1 MGVIEAI
8 KAVVGAGAVFEG
20 EAIEATYLSDWV
32 VPMTDGRPL
41 GLVKPATTVEVAAVM
56 RVAHEAA
63 IPVVVQGGRTGLA
76 GGATPVDGGLVLS
89 LERMSGVEEVDGAAS
104 TMTVLAGTPLQ
115 TVQEAASDAGLYFGL
130 DMGARGTSQVGG
142 MVATNAGGN
151 RVIRFGMMRDL
162 VLGLEVVLADGTV
175 ITALNKLIK
184 NNAGYDVRQYFI
196 GSEGTLG
203 IVTRAVLKLHPEPRS
218 VSTAFCSV
226 ASYDQVIGLLQH
238 ARAWLAGS
246 LSAFELMWGDYYT
259 LMTAEGGAPAPLPA
273 GSTAYLLIE
282 ALGTDP
288 GADPQRFDEML
299 EAAAGKGLI
308 DDAAVAHS
316 AREAA
321 AFWQVRDSS
330 AEFARLGWP
339 ALGYD
344 IGIPTRDIGRFIEAC
359 RARLQAAWPGSQTAF
374 FGHIGDSNLH
384 LHVKTP
390 PAIPMREVTDL
401 VYGLVAE
408 WHGTTS
414 AEHGIGTLRR
424 PYLGYTRTEAELSVM
439 RRIKA
444 ALDPKGI
451 LNPGKILDGD
461 PGD

>member
-1 MGVIEAI
+1 MRVLEAI
-8 KAVVGAGAVFEG
+8 RAVVGAGAVFEG
-20 EAIEATYLSDWV
+20 ESIDQAYLADWV
-32 VPMTDGRPL
+32 VPMAGGRPL
-41 GLVKPATTVEVAAVM
+41 CLVKPVATAEVSAVM
-56 RVAHEAA
+56 RIAHDAGV
-63 IPVVVQGGRTGLA
+63 PVVVQGGRTGLA

-89 LERMSGVEEVDGAAS
+89 LERMSGIEEVDGAAS

-115 TVQEAASDAGLYFGL
+115 AVQEAASEAGLYFGL

-142 MVATNAGGN
+142 MIATNAGGN

-184 NNAGYDVRQYFI
+184 NNAGYDLRQFFI

-218 VSTAFCSV
+218 VSTAFCAV
-226 ASYDQVIGLLQH
+226 ESYDQVIGLLRH
-238 ARAWLAGS
+238 AREWLAGS
-246 LSAFELMWGDYYT
+246 LSAFEMMWGDYYA
-259 LMTAEGGAPAPLPA
+259 LMTSQGGAPAPLGV
-273 GSTAYLLIE
+273 GSTAYLLVE
-282 ALGTDP
+282 SLGTDP
-288 GADPQRFDEML
+288 AGDPPRFDEML

-308 DDAAVAHS
+308 TDAVVAHS

-344 IGIPTRDIGRFIEAC
+344 IGIPTRDIGRFIEIC
-359 RARLQAAWPGSQTAF
+359 RAKLQAAWPGSETAF

-390 PAIPMREVTDL
+390 PDVPMREVTDL

-424 PYLGYTRTEAELSVM
+424 PYLGYTRSDEELSVM

-444 ALDPKGI
+444 ALDPRQI
-451 LNPGKILDGD
+451 LNPGKVLEAD
-461 PGD
+461 PGV